1 MKKTIIGII
10 LFVVVT
16 ALAVFGVLIYE
27 KNKEETIPD
36 EVNNPEEK
44 INEELLQCLNN
55 ELGAHIL
62 SEQDDLVEIPLSD
75 IIDTAENIVYYSG
88 YYASNNPDNK
98 YIYLEDGIVT
108 SISE

>member
-44 INEELLQCLNN
+44 INEELLMF
-55 ELGAHIL
+55 
-62 SEQDDLVEIPLSD
+62 
-75 IIDTAENIVYYSG
+75 
-88 YYASNNPDNK
+88 K
-98 YIYLEDGIVT
+98 
-108 SISE
+108 